1 MTLPDIK
8 NSYKIKIILMNIIR
22 NKMQVLKN
30 GTFHPSLIPNQNM
43 YLFYSYNDTYTYE

>member
-8 NSYKIKIILMNIIR
+8 NSYKIKKILMNSME

-30 GTFHPSLIPNQNM
+30 CTFHPSLIPNQNM
-43 YLFYSYNDTYTYE
+43 YLFYS